1 MRSVRTTFQILE
13 AIADF
18 QPIGLSE
25 LSRKLE
31 LPKSTVQR
39 SIATLADLGWL
50 RPDSCA
56 STRWVVG
63 DQVRKLSGK
72 VDDDGQLTAA
82 PPPRS
87 PRPRCAATLETVHAA
102 VVDGLALRLVDSV
115 DSELALRLI
124 QPIGTRAPLYAG
136 SAGKAVLAAW
146 PDADVESYLDV
157 ELPPIASGTITDPET
172 LRLELKKIRQQGYA
186 LSVNELTEGMT
197 AVAACIQPEGSAR
210 PVATISINGP
220 SFRITEDLHALYGEK
235 VMTAA
240 REIGRELEH

>member
-82 PPPRS
+82 
-87 PRPRCAATLETVHAA
+87 AASSLARLNAETLETVHAA